1 MVCIEATHH
10 RASVFGLISQ
20 SLSLTGGNIFPS
32 KAKQGKSRR
41 DISFAISRFKCEDGE
56 GVGDYA
62 KRVKK
67 EVVGPSEW
75 GHRSSDSNN
84 NSDNNAAAYYAGV
97 DHLNLQQH
105 NV

>member
-1 MVCIEATHH
+1 M
-10 RASVFGLISQ
+10 
-20 SLSLTGGNIFPS
+20 
-32 KAKQGKSRR
+32 
-41 DISFAISRFKCEDGE
+41 
-56 GVGDYA
+56 GDYA

>member
-1 MVCIEATHH
+1 M
-10 RASVFGLISQ
+10 
-20 SLSLTGGNIFPS
+20 
-32 KAKQGKSRR
+32 
-41 DISFAISRFKCEDGE
+41 
-56 GVGDYA
+56 GDYA

-75 GHRSSDSNN
+75 TGHRSSDSNN
-84 NSDNNAAAYYAGV
+84 NSDNNAAAAYYPGV

>member
-1 MVCIEATHH
+1 MHLVCIEAIHH
-10 RASVFGLISQ
+10 QASVFGLISQ
-20 SLSLTGGNIFPS
+20 SLSLTGGNIFPY
-32 KAKQGKSRR
+32 KYRW

-56 GVGDYA
+56 GVGDYS

-75 GHRSSDSNN
+75 TGHRSSDSNN

>member
-1 MVCIEATHH
+1 M
-10 RASVFGLISQ
+10 
-20 SLSLTGGNIFPS
+20 
-32 KAKQGKSRR
+32 
-41 DISFAISRFKCEDGE
+41 
-56 GVGDYA
+56 GDYA

-67 EVVGPSEW
+67 EVVGPAEW

-84 NSDNNAAAYYAGV
+84 NSDNNAATYYAGV